1 MAYLK
6 LFTDALEKY
15 RKLNDAEFGRLI
27 RAALTYKATGEE
39 VELMGREE
47 LLWDGIKID
56 IDRDGESY
64 GAVCAKR
71 SEAGK
76 KGAESRWRN
85 NSKNG
90 KCHLPYSKNG
100 QDKDKD
106 KEEDKDKPLRG
117 NSARGAQE
125 PPNIA
130 DYGFSPDLEA
140 AVNDWLAYK
149 REQFG
154 PTHGVYQPRGLKSLL
169 TQIKNAAKDYGD
181 SAVIGVIRDSM
192 SSLYAGIIFDRLK
205 RGGAAGGSGGNHSE
219 SPKPKRDWGVTY
231 DV

>member
-27 RAALTYKATGEE
+27 RAALTYKATGVE

-56 IDRDGESY
+56 IDRDNESY
-64 GAVCAKR
+64 EDVCVKR

-76 KGAESRWRN
+76 KGAKARWQN

-100 QDKDKD
+100 QDKEKDKD
-106 KEEDKDKPLRG
+106 KEEEKDKDKEY
-117 NSARGAQE
+117 Q
-125 PPNIA
+125 
-130 DYGFSPDLEA
+130 
-140 AVNDWLAYK
+140 LAS
-149 REQFG
+149 E
-154 PTHGVYQPRGLKSLL
+154 
-169 TQIKNAAKDYGD
+169 
-181 SAVIGVIRDSM
+181 
-192 SSLYAGIIFDRLK
+192 LYARELADDDVLELAFW
-205 RGGAAGGSGGNHSE
+205 RGGNA
-219 SPKPKRDWGVTY
+219 
-231 DV
+231 